1 MKASCEVSP
10 DDFFA
15 GRPVARAVF
24 EEVCVILARLGPFEV
39 RITKSQASFRRRRAF
54 AYLWMPGQY
63 LTKPNAEVVLS
74 IALGRYDPSKRFKEV
89 AHPVPRHWLHHLE
102 IDTLRDLD
110 DEVVSWLQE
119 AAERAT

>member
-1 MKASCEVSP
+1 MTAACEVSP
-10 DDFFA
+10 DEFSA

-24 EEVCVILARLGPFEV
+24 EEVCVILARFGPFEV

-63 LTKPNAEVVLS
+63 LTEPHTEVVLS
-74 IALGRYDPSKRFKEV
+74 IALGRYDVSERFKEV

-110 DEVVSWLQE
+110 DEVVDWLRE
-119 AAERAT
+119 AADRAT